1 MDSLTHIMPGGGKI
15 VLFFYFPESEFV
27 LVSGII
33 EFVWGEVHVHKTRI
47 FVRNNLNF
55 KGI

>member
-1 MDSLTHIMPGGGKI
+1 LDL
-15 VLFFYFPESEFV
+15 FYFPESEFV

-33 EFVWGEVHVHKTRI
+33 EFVWREVHVHKTRI